1 MKLMVRRKK
10 RRTDAI
16 VIVIVIATARNVM
29 EIVTVTV
36 TATVIA
42 TVIVIVT
49 AIANA
54 KSVAMKRKKVLR
66 WRIARSARSVM
77 AAATGVNVAEIGT
90 GVVVVQRRGTDR
102 KKSLSFGTSS
112 ISLQLV

>member
-1 MKLMVRRKK
+1 MKPMVRRKK

-16 VIVIVIATARNVM
+16 VIVIATARNVM
-29 EIVTVTV
+29 EIVTV